1 MGMWPFLKLFSNL
14 CLNWAISAGR
24 VWMYKQMHHD
34 SQMHFNSDYN
44 THKYKDYCMMG
55 RLCKNLQHFMPMP
68 DFVKNCWP
76 GLECVHPQAA
86 KRPVALDVE
95 RFTHRP
101 VRAAAGPSPAGDLA
115 TTALW
120 PPTSRPISYWRHP
133 YLSLRLSPRDL
144 EMSLGGHWLLSTF
157 RKKCHRTIV
166 TFS

>member
-120 PPTSRPISYWRHP
+120 PPTSHLSHLFHNGVIPICHF
-133 YLSLRLSPRDL
+133 D
-144 EMSLGGHWLLSTF
+144 
-157 RKKCHRTIV
+157 CHRATSKCPLAATDCCQLLEKNV
-166 TFS
+166 TVQL